1 MAKETK
7 KSGQKVEVDNGFD
20 KKLSQE
26 ARLKGLTQ
34 RMYMIVGVSVIMLL
48 AFIFLTT
55 HSRSSSAEQLETT
68 MFLNQYRIGSKNLTS
83 AVQSYAATG
92 DQTFYNNYM
101 KELNE
106 DKNRDIAWAGLLE
119 NDIKADE
126 WEMLNNISGM
136 SNGLVPLEEEA
147 MKEVAAGN
155 TKKAVEAV
163 YGAEYMETANK
174 ISSETD
180 RAINAIQDRL
190 ARYQSILN
198 ILVTVCEVVFIVSV
212 ILIIFMIV
220 KTIGFARKELL
231 DPIIRVSEA
240 LSELAKGNLKVAL
253 EGMKADNSEVGR
265 MVGAL
270 AYMEENFS
278 NMITEIADV
287 LGSMGQGNYR
297 VSVTQ
302 EYVGEFV
309 KIKEAMEDIIAETKS
324 MLNTI
329 RNTAQEIDGGS
340 EQLAKAA
347 MDLADG
353 STVQA
358 TKMQEVADMVNQMSM
373 SMEAKAEE
381 AKETVKI
388 ASEAGEAL
396 LDGNAKMQEL
406 KVAIGDIEKC
416 SNEIRTIIGTIED
429 IANQTNL
436 LSLNAAIEA
445 ARAGEAGR
453 GFAVVADQIGKLAAD
468 SAQSAVNTRT
478 LIAKSLAEVE
488 QGNAITIKT
497 AEALEQVMD
506 GIKELAQGSQTT
518 SAQSTEQAETMVQ
531 VQQGVEQI
539 AEVVQNNSAS
549 AEETSA
555 TSEEL
560 NAQSE
565 NLKALIDHFILREDC
580 I

>member
-7 KSGQKVEVDNGFD
+7 KSGKKAEVDNGLD
-20 KKLSQE
+20 KRLSQE
-26 ARLKGLTQ
+26 ARLKGITQ
-34 RMYMIVGVSVIMLL
+34 RMYVIVGISIVMLL

-55 HSRSSSAEQLETT
+55 YSRTSSAEQLETT

-92 DQTFYNNYM
+92 DQDYYNNYM

-106 DKNRDIAWAGLLE
+106 DKNRDIAWAGLQA
-119 NDIKADE
+119 NDVTADE
-126 WEMLNNISGM
+126 WAMLNNISSM

-147 MKEVAAGN
+147 MKQVAAGN
-155 TKKAVEAV
+155 TKKAVELV
-163 YGAEYMETANK
+163 YGDEYMATANK
-174 ISSETD
+174 ISAETD
-180 RAINAIQDRL
+180 KAINAIQNRL
-190 ARYQSILN
+190 ADYQAVLN
-198 ILVTVCEVVFIVSV
+198 ILVIVCEIVFIGSIVA
-212 ILIIFMIV
+212 IIYMII
-220 KTIGFARKELL
+220 KTIGFARVELL
-231 DPIIRVSEA
+231 NPIIRVSEA
-240 LSELAKGNLKVAL
+240 LSELAKGNLKVKL
-253 EGMKADNSEVGR
+253 DGMKANNSEVGR

-278 NMITEIADV
+278 NMITEIAEV

-353 STVQA
+353 STIQA
-358 TKMQEVADMVNQMSM
+358 TKMQEVADMVNQMAV

-381 AKETVKI
+381 AQETVRI
-388 ASEAGEAL
+388 ASESGKAL
-396 LDGNAKMQEL
+396 QDGNAKMQEL
-406 KVAIGDIEKC
+406 KAAIGDIEKC

-453 GFAVVADQIGKLAAD
+453 GFAVVAEQVK
-468 SAQSAVNTRT
+468 N
-478 LIAKSLAEVE
+478 LAEESAKAAGETRKLIDTTVGAVQKGIE
-488 QGNAITIKT
+488 YADIT
-497 AEALEQVMD
+497 AESMIAVMS
-506 GIKELAQGSQTT
+506 GAQL
-518 SAQSTEQAETMVQ
+518 STEMMEKMSVELREEAANMLKIDDNVARVAEIVD
-531 VQQGVEQI
+531 
-539 AEVVQNNSAS
+539 NN
-549 AEETSA
+549 SA
-555 TSEEL
+555 TSEETAAVSEEQT
-560 NAQSE
+560 AQVATMVQMME
-565 NLKALIDHFILREDC
+565 QFTI
-580 I
+580 

>member
-26 ARLKGLTQ
+26 ARLKGLTR

-55 HSRSSSAEQLETT
+55 YSRSSSAEQLETT

-453 GFAVVADQIGKLAAD
+453 GFAVVAEQVK
-468 SAQSAVNTRT
+468 N
-478 LIAKSLAEVE
+478 LAEESAKAAGETRKLIDTTVE
-488 QGNAITIKT
+488 AVQKGIAYADIT
-497 AEALEQVMD
+497 AESMNAVME
-506 GIKELAQGSQTT
+506 GARL
-518 SAQSTEQAETMVQ
+518 STEMMEKMSVELREEAANMMKIDDNVTKVAEIVD
-531 VQQGVEQI
+531 
-539 AEVVQNNSAS
+539 NN
-549 AEETSA
+549 SA
-555 TSEEL
+555 TSEETAAVSEEQT
-560 NAQSE
+560 AQVATMVQMME
-565 NLKALIDHFILREDC
+565 QFTI
-580 I
+580 

>member
-7 KSGQKVEVDNGFD
+7 KSGKNVEVDNGLD

-26 ARLKGLTQ
+26 AKLKSLTQ
-34 RMYMIVGVSVIMLL
+34 RMYAVVGITVVVLL

-55 HSRSSSAEQLETT
+55 YSRTSSAEQLETT

-92 DQTFYNNYM
+92 DQDYYNNYM

-106 DKNRDIAWAGLLE
+106 DKNRDIAWAGLQE
-119 NDIKADE
+119 NDIKEDE
-126 WEMLNNISGM
+126 WAMLNNISGM

-155 TKKAVEAV
+155 TKKAVELV
-163 YGAEYMETANK
+163 YGDEYMETANK

-180 RAINAIQDRL
+180 RAIEAIQDRL
-190 ARYQSILN
+190 ANYQSVLN
-198 ILVTVCEVVFIVSV
+198 ILVVACEVIFVICC
-212 ILIIFMIV
+212 ILIIYMIV
-220 KTIGFARKELL
+220 MTISFARKELL
-231 DPIIRVSEA
+231 NPIIRVSGA

-253 EGMKADNSEVGR
+253 DGMKADNSEVGR

-278 NMITEIADV
+278 HMITEIADV

-297 VSVTQ
+297 VSVK
-302 EYVGEFV
+302 ENYVGEFI

-358 TKMQEVADMVNQMSM
+358 TKMQEVADMVNRMSL

-381 AKETVKI
+381 ANETVKI
-388 ASEAGEAL
+388 SMEAATAL
-396 LDGNAKMQEL
+396 QDGNEKMQEL

-453 GFAVVADQIGKLAAD
+453 GFAVVAEQVK
-468 SAQSAVNTRT
+468 N
-478 LIAKSLAEVE
+478 LAEESAKAAGETRKLIDTTVE
-488 QGNAITIKT
+488 AVQKGIAYADVT
-497 AEALEQVMD
+497 AESMNEVMS
-506 GIKELAQGSQTT
+506 GAQM
-518 SAQSTEQAETMVQ
+518 STEMMEKMAVELREEAANMMKIDDNVARVAEIVD
-531 VQQGVEQI
+531 
-539 AEVVQNNSAS
+539 NN
-549 AEETSA
+549 SA
-555 TSEEL
+555 TSEETAAVSEEQT
-560 NAQSE
+560 AQVATMVQMME
-565 NLKALIDHFILREDC
+565 QFTI
-580 I
+580 